1 MISHTVSVFSKMLV
15 LFLFEFN
22 SWIIIF
28 SGNSQIDLRFD
39 AAIAFFRRV
48 LNRKRWEKI
57 SFVEDWCNC
66 DWKLETFIYLQY
78 LLWVLERFWNDI
90 DIVIKNMTAKSS
102 KIFFS
107 NLIQNAQCGKRAN
120 FSLTWKIFREINLHA
135 ILFQKVKYSVIS
147 IAQYGNG
154 GNLTKLSSNQ
164 AKQLTHKLQIISH
177 FFDEK

>member
-1 MISHTVSVFSKMLV
+1 MKSTTLVLNNNVSCLHEIFTARAKFLISHTVCLISKMLV

-57 SFVEDWCNC
+57 SLVEDWCNC

-90 DIVIKNMTAKSS
+90 DIVIKYMTAKSS

-107 NLIQNAQCGKRAN
+107 QSDIQCSVWKKSEFFSHLKNISWNQHNLG
-120 FSLTWKIFREINLHA
+120 FVSLT
-135 ILFQKVKYSVIS
+135 LF
-147 IAQYGNG
+147 
-154 GNLTKLSSNQ
+154 T
-164 AKQLTHKLQIISH
+164 
-177 FFDEK
+177 

>member
-1 MISHTVSVFSKMLV
+1 MTSCLHEIFTTRAKFMISHTVSVFSKMLV

-90 DIVIKNMTAKSS
+90 DIVIKYMTAKSS
-102 KIFFS
+102 KMFFPIWYTMLSVEKERIF
-107 NLIQNAQCGKRAN
+107 L
-120 FSLTWKIFREINLHA
+120 SLEKYF
-135 ILFQKVKYSVIS
+135 VKS
-147 IAQYGNG
+147 
-154 GNLTKLSSNQ
+154 T
-164 AKQLTHKLQIISH
+164 
-177 FFDEK
+177 